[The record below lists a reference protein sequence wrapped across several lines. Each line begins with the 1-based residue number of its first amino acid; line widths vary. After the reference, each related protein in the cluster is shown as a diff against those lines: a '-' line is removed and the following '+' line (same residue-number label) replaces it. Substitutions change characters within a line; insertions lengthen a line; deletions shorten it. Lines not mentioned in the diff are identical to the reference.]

1 MENRDISFLFRK
13 PLLEI
18 SDTTPDIFKRALNL
32 VHLVLEKYKD
42 CVKGIWLLKN
52 SIYTET
58 TLFVYST
65 LEQGSERDI
74 ALFSDIGELFSEKG
88 EPDNYI
94 LFDYNNDVVNSSD
107 HNYEILR
114 SMLDNAF
121 VIYEKE

>member
-1 MENRDISFLFRK
+1 MENRDIGFLFSK

-18 SDTTPDIFKRALNL
+18 NDTTPAIYERALKL
-32 VHLVLEKYKD
+32 VSLIKEKYKD
-42 CVKGIWLLKN
+42 CVKGVWFLKN

-58 TLFVYST
+58 TLFIYST

-74 ALFSDIGELFSEKG
+74 ALFSDIGETFSERN

-121 VIYEKE
+121 VIYVKE